1 MQECLICL
9 RWLGYVNFP
18 DPRFEED
25 AMSLVAIDDFWYPQ
39 GWNDLER
46 KEERADWCCS
56 QLEDGHILFLDRIP
70 FDLPEADVQFLRS
83 QQQSRSPLHKNISYS
98 PQQDKLRGF
107 AAEAR
112 EEVERL
118 HQVMRNYSSQ
128 VVRFLAQL
136 LAPYS
141 AHWKLDFASFRPL
154 EEEGRDLPLHKRN
167 DLLHVDAFPSRPTRG
182 ARILRCFTNIN
193 ASQPRRWLVGDH
205 FSGIAKRYGVDAGLR
220 KIAQRAASPGR
231 ALRRIVAPLQRLV
244 RIRASDRAPYDE
256 FMLCFHDY
264 LKESSDFQR
273 QGTKVPTDFPPS
285 ATWIVFTDAV
295 PHAVLSGRLALE
307 QTFIIPVS
315 ALVAPEKSPLRKLE
329 EIAGRSLVN

>member
-1 MQECLICL
+1 
-9 RWLGYVNFP
+9 
-18 DPRFEED
+18 
-25 AMSLVAIDDFWYPQ
+25 MSLITIDDFSYPQ
-39 GWNDLER
+39 GWNDL
-46 KEERADWCCS
+46 KQKDKRARWCCS
-56 QLEDGHILFLDRIP
+56 QLEDGHILFFDRIP

-83 QQQSRSPLHKNISYS
+83 QQQSGSALHKNVSYR
-98 PQQDKLRGF
+98 PQQDELRGF

-112 EEVERL
+112 KEVERL
-118 HQVMRNYSSQ
+118 HQVMHNYSSQ
-128 VVRFLAQL
+128 VVGFLSQL

-182 ARILRCFTNIN
+182 GRILRCFTNIN
-193 ASQPRRWLVGDH
+193 PSHPRRWLIGDQ
-205 FSGIAKRYGVDAGLR
+205 FAEIAKSYAIDAGLP
-220 KIAQRAASPGR
+220 KIVRRAASPGR
-231 ALRRIVAPLQRLV
+231 VLRRVVAPLQRLV
-244 RIRASDRAPYDE
+244 RIPAPDRAAYDE
-256 FMLCFHDY
+256 FMLRFHDY
-264 LKESSDFQR
+264 LKENADFQR
-273 QGTKVPTDFPPS
+273 EGTKIRTDFPPS
-285 ATWIVFTDAV
+285 STWIVFTDSV